1 MYCQNCGSKVTDGSL
16 FCHACGAKLD
26 APAGGAEQTKS
37 FEQQA
42 QEPQQ
47 AQPVYTA
54 QPTAQPEKKSSID
67 GWSIASLICGILGF
81 IFPIIVF
88 SILAIV
94 FASISEKHSGTG
106 RKDGMAMAGFVLGII
121 SPIFSIIVIIVAA
134 VAVAAV
140 GSMFGLYGMY
150 Y

>member
-26 APAGGAEQTKS
+26 APAGAEQAKS

-54 QPTAQPEKKSSID
+54 QPTAQPEKKSSIN

-121 SPIFSIIVIIVAA
+121 SLIFSIIVIIVAA

>member
-42 QEPQQ
+42 Q
-47 AQPVYTA
+47 PVYTA
-54 QPTAQPEKKSSID
+54 QPTAQPEKKSSIN

-106 RKDGMAMAGFVLGII
+106 RKDGIAMAGFVLGII
-121 SPIFSIIVIIVAA
+121 SLIFSIIVIIVAA